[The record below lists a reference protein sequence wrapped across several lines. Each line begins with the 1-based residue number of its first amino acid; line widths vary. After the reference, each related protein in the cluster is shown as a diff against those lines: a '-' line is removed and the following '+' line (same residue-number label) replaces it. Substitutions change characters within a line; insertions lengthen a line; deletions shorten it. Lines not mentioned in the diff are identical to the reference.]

1 MPSDRVK
8 NFYECESFAI
18 VGMSRN
24 RKNFAWAIFEQ
35 LTRLGKKVYAVSP
48 NEGEHQGVEFYRSI
62 SSLPEVP
69 EAIILSL
76 DPGDAKGV
84 LHEVKDSGAKYV
96 WFQQGSFDE
105 EMLTEADRLGMNPI
119 KGCAIMYLPDAPV
132 IHRFHRALNE
142 FFGKGYK

>member
-1 MPSDRVK
+1 MPSERVK
-8 NFYECESFAI
+8 NFYDCDSFAI

-24 RKNFAWAIFEQ
+24 RKNFAWAIYEQ
-35 LTRLGKKVYAVSP
+35 LKRLDKKVFAV
-48 NEGEHQGVEFYRSI
+48 NADEGNYQGVKFYRSI
-62 SSLPEVP
+62 SNLPDVP
-69 EAIILSL
+69 EAVILSL

-84 LHEVKDSGAKYV
+84 LQEVKDSGAKYV

-105 EMLTEADRLGMNPI
+105 EMLIEADRLGMNPI

-132 IHRFHRALNE
+132 IHRFHRAINE

>member
-1 MPSDRVK
+1 MPSERVK

-24 RKNFAWAIFEQ
+24 RKNFAWAIYEQ
-35 LTRLGKKVYAVSP
+35 LRRLDKRVYAVNP
-48 NEGEHQGVEFYRSI
+48 NEGKYQGVEFYKSI

-69 EAIILSL
+69 EAVILSL

-84 LHEVKDSGAKYV
+84 LQEVKESGAKYV

-105 EMLTEADRLGMNPI
+105 EMSTEADRLGMNPI